1 MQVGLI
7 LAFSRLI
14 GWAFSRIQQPQVMGE
29 MLAGILLGPSL
40 FAWVLPGTY
49 HAVFPAESIRYLT
62 VLSQVGVVFF
72 LFLVGLELD
81 PALLRSRGRA
91 AVVISAVSIAAPF
104 ILGMLLTIY
113 LFRRV
118 FDPGA

>member
-1 MQVGLI
+1 MHGSELLILFMQVGLI
-7 LAFSRLI
+7 LAVSRLI
-14 GWAFSRIQQPQVMGE
+14 GWGFSRLQQPQVMGE

-40 FAWVLPGTY
+40 FGWLAPTLSRN
-49 HAVFPAESIRYLT
+49 VFPAESVGYLA

-91 AVVISAVSIAAPF
+91 AV
-104 ILGMLLTIY
+104 
-113 LFRRV
+113 
-118 FDPGA
+118 